1 MKKLKSENIVEFI
14 DVVETANHY
23 YVIQEYCNGGD
34 LRKRIETNKRFSEKE
49 VISYLKDIL
58 SGFITLISNGVI
70 HRYSQAY
77 AEMSNL
83 RTSSSITTR

>member
-14 DVVETANHY
+14 DVVETSNHY

-34 LRKRIETNKRFSEKE
+34 LKGRIEHGKKFTEKE

-70 HRYSQAY
+70 HRYCH
-77 AEMSNL
+77 
-83 RTSSSITTR
+83 